1 MPTTAGLFTCSI
13 AGEIACLF
21 TTLLTSYYLLIYHLK
36 DVNIAGN
43 VHVNNNGN
51 VTINKLVNIIVN
63 INVNI

>member
-1 MPTTAGLFTCSI
+1 MPTTAGLFTCLITGVI
-13 AGEIACLF
+13 A
-21 TTLLTSYYLLIYHLK
+21 TLLTSYYLLIYHLK
-36 DVNIAGN
+36 DVNITGN